1 MVYYCV
7 MPEEKKLNQAQKE
20 AITHKE
26 GPLLIIAGA
35 GTGKTTVITERVK
48 YLVTQKLASPSEILA
63 LTFTEKAAQEM
74 ETRIDEALPLG
85 YSTMWVM
92 TFHGFCDRILRESA
106 IHIGLDPSYRLMTT
120 AESID
125 LLTSNLFDLGLNYFR
140 PLGNPTKFLF
150 GLLTHFSR
158 LQDENISPSTYLD
171 WARSKVK
178 DTYEAEEDRLEVE
191 KYLELA
197 NAYAAYDQLKI
208 KNSLMDFG
216 DVIVKTIE
224 LFTARPN
231 VLKEYQKKFKYILV
245 DEFQDTNFAQNELVK
260 RIAGISGNIT
270 VVADDDQSI
279 YRFRGAAVSNVLS
292 FRKNFENVKLVTL
305 TQNYRSLQLILDRA
319 HDAIEYNNPDR
330 LEALEHIDKRLVA
343 SREGT
348 GIVQFSLQQTAEDEA
363 DFVTRKISELL
374 SEYSYKDFAILVRAN
389 SHASAF
395 INSLQ
400 SAGIPCQFLGPGK
413 LFEQPEITSLI
424 SYLKVLV
431 TVHDSQ
437 ALYELLVSPELEID
451 PVDVARVSSF
461 ARKNNDTLF
470 ETLVANSE
478 ELLISENSREKIAS
492 YLAGIYTDIARTS
505 SAKAG
510 EILYEYLKRVGTL
523 ERLLKDSTPE
533 GEARASNIAKFF
545 AKIRAY
551 ETNMPKAKV
560 ADVLSWIVLQMDLGE
575 SPAAAEI
582 DWSDDDSVKIMTVHS
597 SKGLEF
603 PVVFLVNLVS
613 LRFPGTDRKEQI
625 PIPDDLIA
633 ETLPSGDFHLQEER
647 RLFYVGM
654 TRAKD
659 QLYLTAAKFYGD
671 AKREKK
677 VSLFVSEALGSEE
690 STAKETKKQKDD
702 TFPVSSSHEGVRQIE
717 RKPLSVSYLSFS
729 QIETFKMCPLHYK
742 LHYIMNFPSAPTAAQ
757 SFGTSFHATLK
768 DLYTDQ
774 NEIMSASHR
783 TQVLQQNWIKE
794 GYLSKKHEQEM
805 FHRAEGFL
813 DTYVEKLYIPHAIT
827 LGVETP
833 FAIKIDDLK
842 VGGVIDRIQKTNSG
856 IEIIDYKTGAN
867 AMTQKEADQSLQLS
881 IYALAAT
888 EIYEKP
894 FGVSPDSVDL
904 TLVYFDPLRVIKTR
918 RTPQQLVDA
927 RKEILDW
934 RHQIEESDFS
944 CSNNFFCNECE
955 FAQYCAQSLAAKQ
968 EK

>member
-1 MVYYCV
+1 MS
-7 MPEEKKLNQAQKE
+7 EEKKLNQAQTE
-20 AITHKE
+20 AITHKD

-48 YLVTQKLASPSEILA
+48 YLVTQKLAAPSEILA

-125 LLTSNLFDLGLNYFR
+125 LLTTHIFDLGLNYFR

-158 LQDENISPSTYLD
+158 LQDENILPKTYLA
-171 WARSKVK
+171 WAQSKVQE
-178 DTYEAEEDRLEVE
+178 TYEADEDRLEVE

-197 NAYAAYDQLKI
+197 NAYVAYDQLKI

-224 LFTARPN
+224 LFSSRPN
-231 VLKEYQKKFKYILV
+231 VLKEYKRKFKYILV

-260 RIAGISGNIT
+260 QISGTAGNIT

-319 HDAIEYNNPDR
+319 HDAIEHNNPDR

-348 GIVQFSLQQTAEDEA
+348 GIVQFSLLQTAEEES
-363 DFVTRKISELL
+363 DFVTEKISELL

-389 SHASAF
+389 SHAAAF

-400 SAGIPCQFLGPGK
+400 SAGIPHQFLGPGK
-413 LFEQPEITSLI
+413 LFEQPEITQLI

-431 TVHDSQ
+431 NVHDSQ
-437 ALYELLVSPELEID
+437 ALYELLVSKELEID
-451 PVDVARVSSF
+451 PVDVARVASF
-461 ARKNNDTLF
+461 ARKNNDTVF
-470 ETLVANSE
+470 ETLVANSD
-478 ELLISENSREKIAS
+478 ELLISPSSREKIANFLS
-492 YLAGIYTDIARTS
+492 GIYADIAKTS

-510 EILYEYLKRVGTL
+510 EILYEYMKRVGVL
-523 ERLLKDSTPE
+523 SYLLQDASPE

-551 ETNMPKAKV
+551 ETNMPKATV
-560 ADVLSWIVLQMDLGE
+560 ADVLNWIVLQMDLGE

-625 PIPDDLIA
+625 PIPDDLVA

-659 QLYLTAAKFYGD
+659 HLYLTAAKFYGD

-677 VSLFVSEALGSEE
+677 VSIFVSEALGSEE
-690 STAKETKKQKDD
+690 SHTRT
-702 TFPVSSSHEGVRQIE
+702 P
-717 RKPLSVSYLSFS
+717 RKPLEKSSLSIEKQPVTSKKLSISYLSFS

-774 NEIMSASHR
+774 SQITVAEARKNI
-783 TQVLQQNWIKE
+783 LQKNWIRE
-794 GYLSKKHEQEM
+794 GYLNKKHEQEM
-805 FHRAEGFL
+805 FQRATTFI
-813 DTYVEKLYIPHAIT
+813 DTFVDELYEPEATT

-842 VGGVIDRIQKTNSG
+842 VGGVIDRIQKTSTG

-904 TLVYFDPLRVIKTR
+904 TLIYFDPLRVIKTK
-918 RTPQQLVDA
+918 RTLKQLAEA
-927 RKEILDW
+927 RKEILEW
-934 RHQIEESDFS
+934 RRLIEESDFS
-944 CSNNFFCNECE
+944 CSGNFFCNECE
-955 FAQYCAQSLAAKQ
+955 FAPYCAQSLAGK
-968 EK
+968 KDH

>member
-1 MVYYCV
+1 MS
-7 MPEEKKLNQAQKE
+7 EEKKLNQAQTE
-20 AITHKE
+20 AITHKD

-125 LLTSNLFDLGLNYFR
+125 LLTTHIFDLGLNYFR

-158 LQDENISPSTYLD
+158 LQDENILPKTYL
-171 WARSKVK
+171 ACAQSKVQE
-178 DTYEAEEDRLEVE
+178 TYEADEDRLEVE

-197 NAYAAYDQLKI
+197 NAYVAYDQLKI

-224 LFTARPN
+224 LFSSRPN
-231 VLKEYQKKFKYILV
+231 VLKEYKKKFKYILV

-260 RIAGISGNIT
+260 QISGTAGNIT

-319 HDAIEYNNPDR
+319 HDAIEHNNPDR

-348 GIVQFSLQQTAEDEA
+348 GIVQFSLLQTAEEEA
-363 DFVTRKISELL
+363 DFVTDKISELL

-389 SHASAF
+389 SHAAAF

-400 SAGIPCQFLGPGK
+400 SAGIPHQFLGPGK
-413 LFEQPEITSLI
+413 LFEQPEITQLI

-431 TVHDSQ
+431 NVHDSQ
-437 ALYELLVSPELEID
+437 ALYELLVSKELEID
-451 PVDVARVSSF
+451 PVDVARVASF

-470 ETLVANSE
+470 ETLVANSD
-478 ELLISENSREKIAS
+478 ELLISPSSREKIANFLS
-492 YLAGIYTDIARTS
+492 GIYADIAKTS

-510 EILYEYLKRVGTL
+510 EILYEYIKRVGVL
-523 ERLLKDSTPE
+523 SYLLQDASPE

-551 ETNMPKAKV
+551 ETNMPKATV
-560 ADVLSWIVLQMDLGE
+560 ADVLNWIVLQMDLGE

-625 PIPDDLIA
+625 PIPDDLVA

-659 QLYLTAAKFYGD
+659 HLYLTAAKFYGD

-677 VSLFVSEALGSEE
+677 VSIFVSEALGSEE
-690 STAKETKKQKDD
+690 SHTRT
-702 TFPVSSSHEGVRQIE
+702 P
-717 RKPLSVSYLSFS
+717 RKPLEKSSVSIEKQPVSGKKLSISYLSFS

-757 SFGTSFHATLK
+757 SFGTSFHSTLK

-774 NEIMSASHR
+774 SQITVAEARKNI
-783 TQVLQQNWIKE
+783 LQKNWIRE
-794 GYLSKKHEQEM
+794 GYLNKKHEQEM
-805 FHRAEGFL
+805 FQRATTFI
-813 DTYVEKLYIPHAIT
+813 DTFVEELYEPQATT

-842 VGGVIDRIQKTNSG
+842 VGGVIDRIQKTSTG

-881 IYALAAT
+881 MYALAAT

-904 TLVYFDPLRVIKTR
+904 TLIYFDPLRVIKTK
-918 RTPQQLVDA
+918 RTIQQLAEA
-927 RKEILDW
+927 RKEILEW
-934 RHQIEESDFS
+934 RRLIEESDFS
-944 CSNNFFCNECE
+944 CSGNFFCNECE